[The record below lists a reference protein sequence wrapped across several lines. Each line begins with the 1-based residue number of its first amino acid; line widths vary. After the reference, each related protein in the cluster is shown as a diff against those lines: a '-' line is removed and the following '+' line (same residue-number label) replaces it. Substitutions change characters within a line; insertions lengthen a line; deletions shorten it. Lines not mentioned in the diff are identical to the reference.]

1 MTVHSQEITE
11 TRPKLNS
18 IFNPIIITLG
28 GFSLE

>member
-1 MTVHSQEITE
+1 MTVQTQEVTE
-11 TRPKLNS
+11 TRPKLNY